1 MLLTP
6 LIVMCTGTDKPN
18 NALLNKYVIVEA
30 TSQWHVLGVQLLTN
44 TVTYK
49 LNVIREEYKD
59 DDKKCCSEMLAQ
71 WLGDDFK
78 ATWNKLLD
86 HLQQSGKDK
95 VLTTVKRNVTI
106 KGLP

>member
-18 NALLNKYVIVEA
+18 IILFNIYVRGDA
-30 TSQWHVLGVQLLTN
+30 ASQWHVLGEQLLAK
-44 TVTYK
+44 TVTHK
-49 LNVIREEYKD
+49 LDVIGEEYKD

-86 HLQQSGKDK
+86 LLQQSGKDK

-106 KGLP
+106 KGLR